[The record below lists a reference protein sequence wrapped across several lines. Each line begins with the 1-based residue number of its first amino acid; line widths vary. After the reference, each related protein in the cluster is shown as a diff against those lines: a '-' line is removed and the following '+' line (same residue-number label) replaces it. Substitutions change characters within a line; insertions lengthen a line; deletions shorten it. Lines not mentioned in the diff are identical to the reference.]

1 MCYIPPFHF
10 SFFFPSISIF
20 LSRDVGWFSKE
31 GKNCSWMDDELGAFM
46 GFINDLR
53 FINGLGLGSGFIIVL
68 VLVLV
73 LVTVIDDML
82 GNQEGERSSR
92 RGSGKKRWEKDRTRR
107 QKRGKIGESEHTK
120 KKERQFQE
128 RRKERW
134 CFHHHHHHHHLIH
147 LGR

>member
-46 GFINDLR
+46 GFIN
-53 FINGLGLGSGFIIVL
+53 GLGLGSGFII
-68 VLVLV
+68 VLV

-107 QKRGKIGESEHTK
+107 PKRGKIGESEHTK
-120 KKERQFQE
+120 KKEGNFE
-128 RRKERW
+128 KEGNVVASSSSSSSHPSGQIR
-134 CFHHHHHHHHLIH
+134 
-147 LGR
+147 